1 MAGSRSAIRNVV
13 IAVVSVA
20 VVLPPLLSGPAGAAE
35 PVITPVDGTFSLEG
49 RGFGHGR
56 GMSQWGAQGAALSGV
71 KFPQILSTYYPGT
84 NLVDGPVDQVLRVHI
99 TADTDRIMKV
109 RPAEGL
115 RVRSADNSRMLP
127 RKIDGATV
135 TMWRTR
141 KIETGLRVA
150 GRVDGKWRKLS
161 VDGRRTL
168 ASPVAFRTEPSRG
181 VRIAISPVEER
192 DYRGQALA
200 FADSRTGGVLRVVNK
215 VKMEDYLRS
224 VVPSESFP
232 TWEPDALRAQS
243 VAARTYALWRTKNVP
258 LGFAD
263 ICDTTACQV
272 YHGIRRL
279 SGSGAVT
286 KVWEAASTDAAIEAT
301 AGRSLQYLGVPALT
315 EFSASNGGFST
326 DGLKPY
332 LIARLDP
339 WDGVVRNNA
348 NSWTMELKGS
358 TIAARLRANGLGDV
372 GKVTGLR
379 VLQRDGNG
387 RWGGRVLRV
396 RVIGKKNTVDV
407 NGFRFASIVSLRH
420 SWWRS
425 QDGLNLDPLPSA
437 STENFSDDDPS
448 APAPMVEQVPPVGPT
463 GSGDPVPVDPAAPA
477 PPAQS
482 QGQSPTEPQPAPTA
496 PAPAEISPAESSP
509 TQPPAE
515 SSVEPPP
522 PPVDPSPAP

>member
-35 PVITPVDGTFSLEG
+35 PTISPVDGTFSLEG

-71 KFPQILSTYYPGT
+71 RYPQILATYYPGT
-84 NLVDGPVDQVLRVHI
+84 TLVDDPVEQVLRVHI
-99 TADTDRIMKV
+99 TADVDGVLKV
-109 RPAEGL
+109 RPARGL
-115 RVRSADNSRMLP
+115 RVRSEESSRMLP
-127 RKIDGATV
+127 RKIDGAV
-135 TMWRTR
+135 VELWRAR
-141 KIETGLRVA
+141 KIATGLRVA
-150 GRVDGKWRKLS
+150 GLVEGRWRKIA

-168 ASPVAFRTEPSRG
+168 ASPVRFRTKPSRG
-181 VRIAISPVEER
+181 VRIVIGPDEER

-200 FADSRTGGVLRVVNK
+200 FADTRSGGAFRVVNK

-243 VAARTYALWRTKNVP
+243 VAARTYALWRSRNVP

-272 YHGIRRL
+272 YHGIRRRN
-279 SGSGAVT
+279 GSGAVT
-286 KVWEAASTDAAIEAT
+286 KLWEAASTDTAIRAT
-301 AGRSLQYLGVPALT
+301 AGQSLQFLGVPALT

-348 NSWTMELKGS
+348 NSWTAKLKAS
-358 TIAARLRANGLGDV
+358 TISARLRANGLGDV

-379 VLQRDGNG
+379 VLVRDGNG
-387 RWGGRVLRV
+387 PWGGRVVRV
-396 RVIGKKNTVDV
+396 RVIGKKGTVDV

-420 SWWRS
+420 SWWRA
-425 QDGLNLDPLPSA
+425 LNGTGIDPAPSA
-437 STENFSDDDPS
+437 STQGAGEDPANS
-448 APAPMVEQVPPVGPT
+448 GPMVQDVPPAPPA
-463 GSGDPVPVDPAAPA
+463 GSGEPVPVDPQAPA
-477 PPAQS
+477 PP
-482 QGQSPTEPQPAPTA
+482 EPAVAGPAPVE
-496 PAPAEISPAESSP
+496 PAP
-509 TQPPAE
+509 
-515 SSVEPPP
+515 VEPA
-522 PPVDPSPAP
+522 PVEPAPSPAASPAS